1 MINNASAKFGVGDF
15 SSGLP
20 LYLGHFKSFSGDN
33 ANILI
38 QADGDPRIAGVLFK
52 TEDTDD
58 NVRIKG
64 GIFFDNSGGD
74 AFGRGNFK
82 IAINNAGSNTNVSVT
97 DVRFGVSD
105 VEADFFVQANMNDN
119 DIIGIANMEISGSLQ
134 GLGTAKLIDFDEVNA
149 NVKNFDIEHPSK
161 GNPWRLQYTS
171 LEGPEAGVYLRGETT
186 EKVIELP
193 DYWMELVY
201 QDSITVQLTPIGSPC
216 IHYVE
221 KIEDNKVYI
230 NCQDGKPNCYYL
242 IQAKR
247 KDVSGPKLEYI
258 KE

>member
-64 GIFFDNSGGD
+64 ALFFDNSGGD
-74 AFGRGNFK
+74 SFGRGSLKLAVNG
-82 IAINNAGSNTNVSVT
+82 AGSNTNVSV
-97 DVRFGVSD
+97 SD
-105 VEADFFVQANMNDN
+105 VIMELSTTQVILYQNLSLNGNDLT
-119 DIIGIANMEISGSLQ
+119 GAGGSIS
-134 GLGTAKLIDFDEVNA
+134 DVNEVNCNTLNA
-149 NVKNFDIEHPSK
+149 AEKNFDIEHPTK
-161 GNPWRLQYTS
+161 GSPWRLQYTS

-186 EKVIELP
+186 DNVIEFP
-193 DYWMELVY
+193 DYWTGLVHE
-201 QDSITVQLTPIGSPC
+201 DSITVQLTPIGSPC
-216 IHYVE
+216 VHYVE

-230 NCQDGKPNCYYL
+230 NCQDGQPNCYYL

-247 KDVSGPKLEYI
+247 KDINGPKLEYI